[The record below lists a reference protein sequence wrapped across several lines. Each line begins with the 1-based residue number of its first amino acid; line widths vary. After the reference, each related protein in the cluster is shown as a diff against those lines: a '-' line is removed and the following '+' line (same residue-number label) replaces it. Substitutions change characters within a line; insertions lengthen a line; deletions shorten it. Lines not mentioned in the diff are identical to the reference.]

1 MFNVTFWGIFKPC
14 GVMYLLNSLN
24 LFNILNPLNTLYL
37 NLLYLS
43 VFQVSFVFFDSF
55 DPFCT
60 FCTNLFYLFVLIH
73 LWNFFAPTF
82 LYHLLPFIPLALT
95 FLYLSFF
102 VIFHSFNQ
110 SFLPILMLVLKC
122 VNIFKSWL
130 CRYVPPRA
138 TGCPQGIPMVHG
150 KS

>member
-1 MFNVTFWGIFKPC
+1 MTFGGIFKHC

-60 FCTNLFYLFVLIH
+60 FCSNLFVLIH

-82 LYHLLPFIPLALT
+82 LYHLLPFIPFVLT

-102 VIFHSFNQ
+102 GNFSFFQ
-110 SFLPILMLVLKC
+110 SVFLPILMLVLKC